1 MSGLTWFYIILA
13 YLAVAVFIGG
23 FLARIWK
30 YATTPAPL
38 RIAQTPAPTGSG
50 GVVNRMVQEVVLF
63 KSLFKSNRIIWVGGY
78 IFHIILLVVLVMHF
92 RFFFASVPEVLRLLI
107 TFEMFAGF
115 LLLGALGYLFMLRLV
130 IDRHR
135 YISVFT
141 DYGILLLLMGITI
154 TGISMKYASK
164 VDIENIKAFTM
175 GLVTFSPQNMPAQP
189 NFIIHFTLVLLLI
202 AYFPFSKLMHSGGLF
217 FSPTRNQKDNPRKV
231 RHVNPWAG
239 GGKTAAGGG
248 SVEAMEKT
256 PEPTG

>member
-30 YATTPAPL
+30 YATTPSPL

-50 GVVNRMVQEVVLF
+50 GVVSRMVQEVVLF
-63 KSLFKSNRIIWVGGY
+63 KALFKSNRIIWLGGY
-78 IFHIILLVVLVMHF
+78 LFHLILLIVLVTHF
-92 RFFFASVPEVLRLLI
+92 RFFFASVPDVLRYLI

-115 LLLGALGYLFMLRLV
+115 LFLGALAYLFMLRLV

-141 DYGILLLLMGITI
+141 DYGILLLLMGIAI

-175 GLVTFSPQNMPAQP
+175 GLVTFDFQNMPAQP

-202 AYFPFSKLMHSGGLF
+202 AYFPFSKLMHAGGLF
-217 FSPTRNQKDNPRKV
+217 FSPTRNQKDNPRQV

-239 GGKTAAGGG
+239 GSQAAPGGAG
-248 SVEAMEKT
+248 AEAMEKT